1 MKRKFY
7 KIKCLIFHGG
17 KWNWVKTTHGIV
29 SDVDLETVVLRT
41 RRIKLKMLC
50 VANST
55 VEGTAKVVKSKCRLP
70 SVIVACD
77 TLVPGPRWLLTD
89 PARTQS
95 LSSEPK
101 IRRGEGG
108 EFGKRTSGSVGFSLT
123 FLSIPGHW
131 AGRRQV
137 KGQSSFG
144 SLVGSSLSLSL
155 CLWITSW
162 GIFEVIRKRRNPFM
176 IGK

>member
-1 MKRKFY
+1 MLNKK
-7 KIKCLIFHGG
+7 KVLQKKCLIFHGG
-17 KWNWVKTTHGIV
+17 KWNLVKAPHGIV
-29 SDVDLETVVLRT
+29 SDLDLESVVLRT

-55 VEGTAKVVKSKCRLP
+55 VEGTATVVKSKCRLA

-89 PARTQS
+89 QAHTQS

-101 IRRGEGG
+101 FRRGEGG

-131 AGRRQV
+131 AGRREV

-155 CLWITSW
+155 CLWITLW
-162 GIFEVIRKRRNPFM
+162 GICEVIR
-176 IGK
+176 